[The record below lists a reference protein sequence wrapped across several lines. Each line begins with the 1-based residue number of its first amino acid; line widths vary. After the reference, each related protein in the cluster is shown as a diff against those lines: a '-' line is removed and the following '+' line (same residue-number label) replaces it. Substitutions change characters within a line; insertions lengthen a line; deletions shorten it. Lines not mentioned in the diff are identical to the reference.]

1 MLSPLLRTLASEL
14 LPRVVKETSAHA
26 DKNSNKEIPLS
37 TTPIR
42 LHKYMQQ
49 RRSQRVMLSIKI
61 LVSGNRLDRQ
71 RFSEEAR
78 TSVVN
83 AHGAL
88 ILLVERVTLG
98 QMLNIR
104 NAKSGEEIR
113 GKVVDVGPEHADK
126 FEVGIEFL
134 EPSPRF
140 WRVAFPPEDWTT
152 HSPEAKRPTTAP
164 APVAKPR
171 SAK

>member
-1 MLSPLLRTLASEL
+1 
-14 LPRVVKETSAHA
+14 V
-26 DKNSNKEIPLS
+26 DKNNDEEVPLS

-49 RRSQRVMLSIKI
+49 RRSQRVMLSVKI

-78 TSVVN
+78 TSMVN

-88 ILLVERVTLG
+88 ILLVEKVTLG
-98 QMLNIR
+98 QLLSIR
-104 NAKSGEEIR
+104 NAKSGEEIG
-113 GKVVDVGPEHADK
+113 GKVVDVGPEHDDK

-134 EPSPRF
+134 NPSPRF

-164 APVAKPR
+164 APAPLAKPR
-171 SAK
+171 SSK